1 MSAPTFPDFPP
12 VIRQVPY
19 TLHLDYLAFGTG
31 SLVQVMVTLAADPE
45 EAISQF
51 RQTFYPTYGADAW
64 SYLRRGL
71 DVYEG
76 VHRPLLTRWFT
87 EAMVRGME
95 RNARHNLRIAFHWS
109 FNAG

>member
-1 MSAPTFPDFPP
+1 MNELTLPGFAPLQTF
-12 VIRQVPY
+12 
-19 TLHLDYLAFGTG
+19 TLHLDFIATGQG
-31 SLVQVMVTLAADPE
+31 SLVQVMVVRATSRE
-45 EAISQF
+45 EALERF
-51 RQTFYPTYGADAW
+51 RQTFYPTYGAEGW

-76 VHRPLLTRWFT
+76 VHRPLLARWFT